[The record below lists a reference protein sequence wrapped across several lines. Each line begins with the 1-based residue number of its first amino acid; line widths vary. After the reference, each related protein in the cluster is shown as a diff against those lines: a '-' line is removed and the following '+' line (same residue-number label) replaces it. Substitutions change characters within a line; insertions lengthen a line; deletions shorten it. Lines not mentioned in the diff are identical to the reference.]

1 MRLPMT
7 SGNSSLMARTD
18 LVEGML
24 NPQIIEDTVHLIREA
39 IKREKKI
46 AVIINN
52 RAGGNGP
59 LITQQIAKRFLN
71 LHG

>member
-1 MRLPMT
+1 MTRLPMT
-7 SGNSSLMARTD
+7 SGNPGTE
-18 LVEGML
+18 LVEGMSY
-24 NPQIIEDTVHLIREA
+24 PQMTEDTAGLIREA

-59 LITQQIAKRFLN
+59 LIAQQIAKRFLS

>member
-1 MRLPMT
+1 MTRLLIT
-7 SGNSSLMARTD
+7 SGNPGTE

-24 NPQIIEDTVHLIREA
+24 YPQMIEDTVGLIREA

-46 AVIINN
+46 AVITNN
-52 RAGGNGP
+52 RAGSNGP
-59 LITQQIAKRFLN
+59 LIARQIATRFLN